1 MKASDFQSQAACRKS
16 GVHRTRI
23 AGIGFANP
31 CHGLWRFVDIH
42 EGVTSPPRLVGP
54 NYASKDEL
62 LADLD
67 RYARESWG
75 YGKTGDGV
83 LEEYMVGV
91 KEGED
96 SYWYFNCQAEDP
108 DHAKEQAEGHG
119 SDITVMA
126 IYKRVG

>member
-1 MKASDFQSQAACRKS
+1 MNVR
-16 GVHRTRI
+16 RTRI
-23 AGIGFANP
+23 AGLGFSNTRP
-31 CHGLWRFVDIH
+31 GTWRFVDIH
-42 EGVTSPPRLVGP
+42 EGVTRPLRLVGP
-54 NYASKDEL
+54 NYATKDEL

-75 YGKTGDGV
+75 YGNICDGV
-83 LEEYMVGV
+83 LEDYMVGV

-96 SYWYFNCQAEDP
+96 SFWYFNCQANDP

-119 SDITVMA
+119 SSITVMA